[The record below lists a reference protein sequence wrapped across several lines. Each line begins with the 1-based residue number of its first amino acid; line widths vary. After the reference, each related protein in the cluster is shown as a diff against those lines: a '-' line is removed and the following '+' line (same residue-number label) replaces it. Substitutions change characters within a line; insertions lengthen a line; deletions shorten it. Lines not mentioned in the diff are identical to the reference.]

1 MLKGRSIRSIIERYK
16 KANSDGS
23 NSGSATEINAQYYQQ
38 ESAKLRQQIQMM
50 QSSNRNLMG
59 ECLSALTVKDLKQLE
74 NRLERGISRIR
85 SKKHEMLLGDIEF
98 LQKREAELEHEN
110 SFLRAKINEVE
121 RMQQLNTVPSEHL
134 NEENGFVSRD
144 HILAQN
150 LLEAGSAF
158 TNADKNLLQLG

>member
-1 MLKGRSIRSIIERYK
+1 MSEFCLLFGF
-16 KANSDGS
+16 
-23 NSGSATEINAQYYQQ
+23 ATEINAQYYQQ

-50 QSSNRNLMG
+50 QSSNKNLMG
-59 ECLSALTVKDLKQLE
+59 ECLSALAVKDLKQLE

-85 SKKHEMLLGDIEF
+85 SKKHEMLLADIEF

-110 SFLRAKINEVE
+110 SFLRAKINEGE

-134 NEENGFVSRD
+134 NEENAFVSRY

-158 TNADKNLLQLG
+158 TNADKNLLHLG